1 MALPAILGPVLGAAT
16 TFGLGSIFG
25 GGGSSGG
32 SAPGNAY
39 TQFAAQMAAQNNP
52 LTAAFQGLSL
62 MQGALAGAI
71 GQEATTKASAQ
82 LSILTEA
89 LQRAQK
95 DATLQASVAGYGSGK
110 GLDTLYN
117 LGQAKLS
124 TELQAPQ
131 FLAQA
136 GSAALA
142 GENQLAN
149 QLGITNLGVRAY
161 QEQLRGDIAK
171 GQADTLNSI
180 AQTRAQNEGLLAG
193 GAQQFE
199 SQAQLDRVK
208 TLGDLTRTKATTTA
222 QAQLDKLRTVGD
234 LLRTKASTEGQAQL
248 EQVRTLGDLAR
259 TKAATKGQ
267 LALKQFGA
275 NQAIAGTRMFA

>member
-1 MALPAILGPVLGAAT
+1 MPFPGIGAAIAGGVASAGTSAILGGL
-16 TFGLGSIFG
+16 FGG

-32 SAPGNAY
+32 SSPGDVYA
-39 TQFAAQMAAQNNP
+39 QFAAQMAAQNNP
-52 LTAAFQGLSL
+52 LTATYQGLSL
-62 MQGALAGAI
+62 LQGALAGAL
-71 GQEATTKASAQ
+71 GQEATTKASSQ
-82 LSILTEA
+82 LSMLTEA

-95 DATLQASVAGYGSGK
+95 DANLQAATATYGAGK
-110 GLDTLYN
+110 GYDTLYN

-131 FLAQA
+131 LLAQA

-149 QLGITNLGVRAY
+149 QLGMTNMGVRSY
-161 QEQLRGDIAK
+161 QEQLRGEVAR
-171 GQADTLNSI
+171 GQGDALNE
-180 AQTRAQNEGLLAG
+180 AYLTRARNEGSLAL

-199 SQAQLDRVK
+199 NA
-208 TLGDLTRTKATTTA
+208 
-222 QAQLDKLRTVGD
+222 AQLDK
-234 LLRTKASTEGQAQL
+234 
-248 EQVRTLGDLAR
+248 VRTLGDLAR

-275 NQAIAGTRMFA
+275 NQALAGTRMFA

>member
-1 MALPAILGPVLGAAT
+1 MVLPAIGAAIAGG
-16 TFGLGSIFG
+16 FASGAGGSLVDRIF
-25 GGGSSGG
+25 GGGSSG
-32 SAPGNAY
+32 AQPGDPY
-39 TQFAAQMAAQNNP
+39 LQFAAQTAAQNSP
-52 LTAAFQGLSL
+52 LTLAYQGASL

-95 DATLQASVAGYGSGK
+95 DAALQASVAGYASGK

-117 LGQAKLS
+117 LGQAKLG
-124 TELQAPQ
+124 TELLAPQ
-131 FLAQA
+131 LLAQA

-149 QLGITNLGVRAY
+149 QLGMTNIGVRAY
-161 QEQLRGDIAK
+161 QEQLRGDVARN
-171 GQADTLNSI
+171 QAETLN
-180 AQTRAQNEGLLAG
+180 QVYQQRAQNEGLLAL

-199 SQAQLDRVK
+199 NA
-208 TLGDLTRTKATTTA
+208 
-222 QAQLDKLRTVGD
+222 AQLDK
-234 LLRTKASTEGQAQL
+234 
-248 EQVRTLGDLAR
+248 VRTLGDLAR

-275 NQAIAGTRMFA
+275 NQALAGTRMFA

>member
-1 MALPAILGPVLGAAT
+1 MALPAILGGLAA
-16 TFGLGSIFG
+16 GIGGSILPTIFG
-25 GGGSSGG
+25 GGGGGG
-32 SAPGNAY
+32 SQPGDAY

-52 LTAAFQGLSL
+52 LTAAYQGLSL
-62 MQGALAGAI
+62 LQGALAGAI

-95 DATLQASVAGYGSGK
+95 DATLQASVAGYASGK

-131 FLAQA
+131 LLAQA

-149 QLGITNLGVRAY
+149 QLGNTNIGVRSY
-161 QEQLRGDIAK
+161 QEQLRGDVAK
-171 GQADTLNSI
+171 NQAETLNKI
-180 AQTRAQNEGLLAG
+180 AQTRASNEGLLAL

-199 SQAQLDRVK
+199 NA
-208 TLGDLTRTKATTTA
+208 
-222 QAQLDKLRTVGD
+222 AQLDK
-234 LLRTKASTEGQAQL
+234 
-248 EQVRTLGDLAR
+248 VRTLGDLAR

-275 NQAIAGTRMFA
+275 NMALAGTRAFA

>member
-1 MALPAILGPVLGAAT
+1 MVLPAIVGGLASGIGGSLVGGL
-16 TFGLGSIFG
+16 FGGG

-32 SAPGNAY
+32 SQPGDVYA
-39 TQFAAQMAAQNNP
+39 QFAAQMAAQNNP
-52 LTAAFQGLSL
+52 LTAAYQGLSL
-62 MQGALAGAI
+62 LQGALAGAI
-71 GQEATTKASAQ
+71 GQEASTKASAQ
-82 LSILTEA
+82 LSMLTEA

-95 DATLQASVAGYGSGK
+95 DATLQSSVAGYASGK

-131 FLAQA
+131 LLAQA

-149 QLGITNLGVRAY
+149 QLGMTNMGVRSY
-161 QEQLRGDIAK
+161 QEQLRGDVAK
-171 GQADTLNSI
+171 NQAETLNQVY
-180 AQTRAQNEGLLAG
+180 QTRAENEGRLAL

-199 SQAQLDRVK
+199 NA
-208 TLGDLTRTKATTTA
+208 
-222 QAQLDKLRTVGD
+222 AQLDK
-234 LLRTKASTEGQAQL
+234 
-248 EQVRTLGDLAR
+248 VRTLGDLAR

>member
-1 MALPAILGPVLGAAT
+1 MALPAILGGLAAGAGGSLVSGL
-16 TFGLGSIFG
+16 FGGG

-32 SAPGNAY
+32 SSDPYA
-39 TQFAAQMAAQNNP
+39 QFAAQMAAQNNP
-52 LTAAFQGLSL
+52 LTAAYQGLSL
-62 MQGALAGAI
+62 LQGALAGAI

-82 LSILTEA
+82 LSMLTEA

-124 TELQAPQ
+124 TELGAPQ
-131 FLAQA
+131 LLAQA

-149 QLGITNLGVRAY
+149 QLGTTNIGVRSY
-161 QEQLRGDIAK
+161 QEQLRGDVAK
-171 GQADTLNSI
+171 NQAETLNKI
-180 AQTRAQNEGLLAG
+180 VQTRAQNEGLLAL

-199 SQAQLDRVK
+199 NA
-208 TLGDLTRTKATTTA
+208 
-222 QAQLDKLRTVGD
+222 AQLDK
-234 LLRTKASTEGQAQL
+234 
-248 EQVRTLGDLAR
+248 VRTLGDLAR

-275 NQAIAGTRMFA
+275 NQALAGTRAFA